1 MLSEAL
7 KYAAARLSGQRDTH
21 GHLAELVALEA
32 RHARRAEDWAP
43 HLNSARK
50 LILDA
55 ARACPPER
63 RRAALIAGPGLLLEV
78 PLAELAALFA
88 RVALVDMAFPPS
100 VSRAARELGNVEL
113 IVRDLTGCLDDPP
126 ATPEGVP
133 VVRLGLDA
141 PDLMED
147 LDFACSANL
156 LSQLPLFVLRKLRG
170 QGIPEPR
177 LEAVAG
183 AIVRAH
189 LRWLSRLPCP
199 ACLLTDTVEHAL
211 PMRDA
216 DLDEG
221 HEADLLYGAGEGLE
235 KLPGARRWTWD
246 FALEGEELRGMD
258 IRREVLGVPDVNAP
272 DGNASGTNT
281 SGRMAGGRP

>member
-21 GHLAELVALEA
+21 GHLAELVALQA

-43 HLNSARK
+43 HLKSART
-50 LILDA
+50 LMLDA
-55 ARACPPER
+55 ARACPQER
-63 RRAALIAGPGLLLEV
+63 RRTALIAGPGLLLEV
-78 PLAELAALFA
+78 PLGEIAALFA
-88 RVALVDMAFPPS
+88 RVVLVDMAFPPS
-100 VSRAARELGNVEL
+100 VARAARELGNVEML
-113 IVRDLTGCLDDPP
+113 VRDLTGCLDDPP
-126 ATPEGVP
+126 ASPEAVP
-133 VVRLGLDA
+133 EVRLGLEP
-141 PDLMED
+141 PDLAPPGQIRD

-156 LSQLPLFVLRKLRG
+156 LSQLPLFVLRKIRG
-170 QGIPEPR
+170 QGLPEVT
-177 LEAVAG
+177 LDAIAA

-211 PMRDA
+211 PMQDS

-221 HEADLLYGAGEGLE
+221 HEVDLLCGEGQHLAN
-235 KLPGARRWTWD
+235 LPGARRWTWD

-258 IRREVLGVPDVNAP
+258 IRREVLGLPDVNASP
-272 DGNASGTNT
+272 LLPPKPP
-281 SGRMAGGRP
+281 GGRP